1 MISKNPLSN
10 TGIGKSLNPVCVR
23 LQLITKWFIQTSLL

>member
-10 TGIGKSLNPVCVR
+10 SRK
-23 LQLITKWFIQTSLL
+23 